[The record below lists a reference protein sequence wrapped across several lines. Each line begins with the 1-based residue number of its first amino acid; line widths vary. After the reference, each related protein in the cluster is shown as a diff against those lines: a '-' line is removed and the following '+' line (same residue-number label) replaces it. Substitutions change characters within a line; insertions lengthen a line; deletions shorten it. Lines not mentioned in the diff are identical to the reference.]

1 MAKTIKLANYQG
13 LLIILVGALA
23 YLSYTNYNLEQDLE
37 KYKEYYKTIAIKY
50 VQEIIE
56 KPELSAP
63 DPEEMEITTID
74 FESNMLLFN
83 DLEGNEFSLRNFEN
97 KVLFINYWA
106 TWCNPCLAEMPSM
119 AELYEQYKENDN
131 IVFLYL
137 SKEDT
142 DTIIDYI
149 PKDDSLGQLPIY
161 KVVTDDD
168 LFSTRG
174 IPTTFIVNRN
184 GEIVIKDVG
193 SAVWNDQSVVDY
205 LDKLL

>member
-1 MAKTIKLANYQG
+1 MAKMIKLANYQG

-37 KYKEYYKTIAIKY
+37 EYKGYYKTIAIKY
-50 VQEIIE
+50 VQEIMD

-63 DPEEMEITTID
+63 DPEEMEVTTID

-106 TWCNPCLAEMPSM
+106 TWCNPCLAEMPNM
-119 AELYEQYKENDN
+119 AELYNQYKENNN

-137 SKEDT
+137 SKEDA

-193 SAVWNDQSVVDY
+193 SAVWNDQSVIDY

>member
-1 MAKTIKLANYQG
+1 MAKMIKLANYQG

-37 KYKEYYKTIAIKY
+37 EYKGYYKTIAIKY
-50 VQEIIE
+50 VQEIMD

-63 DPEEMEITTID
+63 DPEEMEVTTID

-83 DLEGNEFSLRNFEN
+83 DLEGNEFSLRDFED

-106 TWCNPCLAEMPSM
+106 TWCNPCLAEMPNM
-119 AELYEQYKENDN
+119 AELYNQYKENDN

-137 SKEDT
+137 SKEDA

>member
-1 MAKTIKLANYQG
+1 MARMIKLSNYQG
-13 LLIILVGALA
+13 LLIVLVGALI

-37 KYKEYYKTIAIKY
+37 DYKGHYKNIAIKY
-50 VQEIIE
+50 VQEIME
-56 KPELSAP
+56 KPELSVP
-63 DPEEMEITTID
+63 DPEEMEVTTID
-74 FESNMLLFN
+74 FESNMLLFQ

-119 AELYEQYKENDN
+119 AELYNQYKENNN

-137 SKEDT
+137 SKEDA

-205 LDKLL
+205 LDNLL

>member
-1 MAKTIKLANYQG
+1 MAKMIKLANYQG

-50 VQEIIE
+50 VQEIME

>member
-1 MAKTIKLANYQG
+1 MAKMIKLANYQG

-37 KYKEYYKTIAIKY
+37 EYKGYYKTIAIKY
-50 VQEIIE
+50 VQEIMD

-63 DPEEMEITTID
+63 DPEEMDVTTID

-83 DLEGNEFSLRNFEN
+83 DLEGNEFSLRDFEN

-106 TWCNPCLAEMPSM
+106 TWCNPCLAEMPNM
-119 AELYEQYKENDN
+119 AELYNQYKENDN

-137 SKEDT
+137 SKEDA

-193 SAVWNDQSVVDY
+193 SAVWNDQSVIDY

>member
-50 VQEIIE
+50 VQEIME

-119 AELYEQYKENDN
+119 AELYDQYKENDN

>member
-1 MAKTIKLANYQG
+1 MARMIKLANYQG
-13 LLIILVGALA
+13 LLIVLVGALA

-37 KYKEYYKTIAIKY
+37 DYKGHYKTIAIKY
-50 VQEIIE
+50 VQEIME
-56 KPELSAP
+56 KPELSVP
-63 DPEEMEITTID
+63 DPEEMEVTTID
-74 FESNMLLFN
+74 FESNMLLFQ

-119 AELYEQYKENDN
+119 AELYNQYKENNN

-137 SKEDT
+137 SKEDA

-205 LDKLL
+205 LDNLL

>member
-1 MAKTIKLANYQG
+1 MARMIKLANYQG
-13 LLIILVGALA
+13 LLIVLVGALA
-23 YLSYTNYNLEQDLE
+23 YLLYINYNLEQDLE
-37 KYKEYYKTIAIKY
+37 DYKGYYKTVAIKY
-50 VQEIIE
+50 VQEIME
-56 KPELSAP
+56 KPELSVP
-63 DPEEMEITTID
+63 DPEEMEVTTID
-74 FESNMLLFN
+74 FESNMLLFQ

-119 AELYEQYKENDN
+119 AELYNQYKENNN

-137 SKEDT
+137 SKEDA

-149 PKDDSLGQLPIY
+149 PKDESLGQLPIY

-184 GEIVIKDVG
+184 GEIVVKDVG
-193 SAVWNDQSVVDY
+193 SAAWNDQSVVDY

>member
-1 MAKTIKLANYQG
+1 MARMIKLANYQG
-13 LLIILVGALA
+13 LLIVLVGALA

-37 KYKEYYKTIAIKY
+37 EYKGYYKTIAIKY
-50 VQEIIE
+50 VQEIME
-56 KPELSAP
+56 KPELSVP
-63 DPEEMEITTID
+63 DPEEMEVTTID
-74 FESNMLLFN
+74 LESNMLLFQ

-119 AELYEQYKENDN
+119 AELYNQYKENNN

-137 SKEDT
+137 SKEDA

-149 PKDDSLGQLPIY
+149 PKDDSLGQLPVY

-205 LDKLL
+205 LDNLL

>member
-1 MAKTIKLANYQG
+1 MAKMIKLANYQG

-37 KYKEYYKTIAIKY
+37 EYKGYYKTIAIKY
-50 VQEIIE
+50 VQEIMD

-63 DPEEMEITTID
+63 DPEEMEVTTID

-106 TWCNPCLAEMPSM
+106 TWCNPCLAEMPNM
-119 AELYEQYKENDN
+119 AELYNQYKENNN

-137 SKEDT
+137 SKEDA

>member
-1 MAKTIKLANYQG
+1 MAKMIKLANYQG

-37 KYKEYYKTIAIKY
+37 EYKGYYKTIAIKY
-50 VQEIIE
+50 VQEIMD

-63 DPEEMEITTID
+63 DPEEMEVTTID

-83 DLEGNEFSLRNFEN
+83 DLEGNEFSLRDFED

-106 TWCNPCLAEMPSM
+106 TWCNPCLAEMPNM
-119 AELYEQYKENDN
+119 AELYNQYKENDN

-137 SKEDT
+137 SKEDA

-193 SAVWNDQSVVDY
+193 SAVWNDQSVIDY

>member
-1 MAKTIKLANYQG
+1 MAKMIKLANYQG

-37 KYKEYYKTIAIKY
+37 EYKGYYKTIAIKY
-50 VQEIIE
+50 VQEIMD

-63 DPEEMEITTID
+63 DPEEMEVTTID

-106 TWCNPCLAEMPSM
+106 TWCNPCLAEMPNM
-119 AELYEQYKENDN
+119 AELYNQYKENDN

-137 SKEDT
+137 SKEDA

-184 GEIVIKDVG
+184 GEIVTKDVG

>member
-1 MAKTIKLANYQG
+1 MAKMIKLANYKG

-37 KYKEYYKTIAIKY
+37 EYKGYYKTIAIKY
-50 VQEIIE
+50 VQEIMD

-63 DPEEMEITTID
+63 DPEEMEVTTID

-106 TWCNPCLAEMPSM
+106 TWCNPCLAEMPNM
-119 AELYEQYKENDN
+119 AELYNQYKENDN

-137 SKEDT
+137 SKEDA

>member
-1 MAKTIKLANYQG
+1 MARMIKLANYQG
-13 LLIILVGALA
+13 LLIVLVGALA

-37 KYKEYYKTIAIKY
+37 EYKGYYKTIAIKY
-50 VQEIIE
+50 VQEIME
-56 KPELSAP
+56 KPELSVP
-63 DPEEMEITTID
+63 DPEEMEVTTID
-74 FESNMLLFN
+74 LESNMLLFQ

-119 AELYEQYKENDN
+119 AELYNQYKENNN

-137 SKEDT
+137 SKEDA

-205 LDKLL
+205 LNNLL

>member
-1 MAKTIKLANYQG
+1 MARMIKLANYQG
-13 LLIILVGALA
+13 LLIVLVGALA

-37 KYKEYYKTIAIKY
+37 EYKGYYKTIAIKY
-50 VQEIIE
+50 VQEIME
-56 KPELSAP
+56 KPELSVP
-63 DPEEMEITTID
+63 DPEEMEVTTID
-74 FESNMLLFN
+74 FESNMLLFQ

-119 AELYEQYKENDN
+119 AELYNQYKENNN

-137 SKEDT
+137 SKEDA

-161 KVVTDDD
+161 KVLTDDD

-205 LDKLL
+205 LDNLL

>member
-1 MAKTIKLANYQG
+1 MAKMIKLANYQG

-50 VQEIIE
+50 VQEIME

-119 AELYEQYKENDN
+119 AELYDQYKENDN

>member
-1 MAKTIKLANYQG
+1 MAKMIKLANYQG
-13 LLIILVGALA
+13 LLIVLVGALA

-37 KYKEYYKTIAIKY
+37 EYKGYYKTIAIKY
-50 VQEIIE
+50 VQEIME
-56 KPELSAP
+56 KPELSVP
-63 DPEEMEITTID
+63 DPEEMEVTTID
-74 FESNMLLFN
+74 FESNMLLFQ

-119 AELYEQYKENDN
+119 AELYNQYKENNN

-137 SKEDT
+137 SKEDA

-205 LDKLL
+205 LDNLL

>member
-37 KYKEYYKTIAIKY
+37 EYKEYYKTIAIKY
-50 VQEIIE
+50 VQEIMD

-63 DPEEMEITTID
+63 DPEEMEVTTID

-106 TWCNPCLAEMPSM
+106 TWCNPCLAEMPNM
-119 AELYEQYKENDN
+119 AELYNQYKENDN

-137 SKEDT
+137 SKEDA
-142 DTIIDYI
+142 DTIINYI

>member
-1 MAKTIKLANYQG
+1 MARTIKLANYQG
-13 LLIILVGALA
+13 LLIVLVGALA
-23 YLSYTNYNLEQDLE
+23 YLLYTNYNLEQDLE
-37 KYKEYYKTIAIKY
+37 DYKEHYKTIAIKY
-50 VQEIIE
+50 VQEIME
-56 KPELSAP
+56 KPELSIP
-63 DPEEMEITTID
+63 DPEEMEVTTID
-74 FESNMLLFN
+74 FESNMLLFK

-119 AELYEQYKENDN
+119 AELYNQYKENNN

-137 SKEDT
+137 SKEDA

-149 PKDDSLGQLPIY
+149 PKNSSLEQLPIY
-161 KVVTDDD
+161 KIVTDDD

-184 GEIVIKDVG
+184 GEIVVKDVG
-193 SAVWNDQSVVDY
+193 SAAWNDQSVVDY

>member
-1 MAKTIKLANYQG
+1 MARTIKLANYQG
-13 LLIILVGALA
+13 LLIVLVGALA
-23 YLSYTNYNLEQDLE
+23 YLLYTNYNLEQDLE
-37 KYKEYYKTIAIKY
+37 DYKEHYKTIAIKY
-50 VQEIIE
+50 MQEIME
-56 KPELSAP
+56 KPELSIP
-63 DPEEMEITTID
+63 DPEEMEVTTID
-74 FESNMLLFN
+74 FESNMLLFK

-119 AELYEQYKENDN
+119 AELYNQYKENNN

-137 SKEDT
+137 SKEDA

-149 PKDDSLGQLPIY
+149 PKNSSLEQLPIY
-161 KVVTDDD
+161 KIVTDDD

-184 GEIVIKDVG
+184 GEIVVKDVG
-193 SAVWNDQSVVDY
+193 SAAWNDQSVVDY

>member
-1 MAKTIKLANYQG
+1 MAKMIKLANYQG

-37 KYKEYYKTIAIKY
+37 EYKGYYKTIAIKY
-50 VQEIIE
+50 VQEIMD

-63 DPEEMEITTID
+63 DPEEMDVTTID

-83 DLEGNEFSLRNFEN
+83 DLEGNEFSLRDFED

-106 TWCNPCLAEMPSM
+106 TWCNPCLAEMPNM
-119 AELYEQYKENDN
+119 AELYNQYKENDN

-137 SKEDT
+137 SKEDA

>member
-1 MAKTIKLANYQG
+1 MARMIKLANYQG
-13 LLIILVGALA
+13 LLIVLVGALA
-23 YLSYTNYNLEQDLE
+23 YLLYTNYNLEQDLE
-37 KYKEYYKTIAIKY
+37 DYKEHYKTIAIKY
-50 VQEIIE
+50 VQEIME
-56 KPELSAP
+56 KPELSIP
-63 DPEEMEITTID
+63 DPEEMEVTTID
-74 FESNMLLFN
+74 FESNMLLFK

-119 AELYEQYKENDN
+119 AELYNQYKENNN

-137 SKEDT
+137 SKEDA

-149 PKDDSLGQLPIY
+149 PKNSSLEQLPIY
-161 KVVTDDD
+161 KIVTDDD

-184 GEIVIKDVG
+184 GEIVVKDVG
-193 SAVWNDQSVVDY
+193 SAAWNDQSVVDY

>member
-1 MAKTIKLANYQG
+1 MARMIKLANYQG
-13 LLIILVGALA
+13 LLIVLVGALI

-37 KYKEYYKTIAIKY
+37 DYKGHYKNIAIKY
-50 VQEIIE
+50 VQEIME
-56 KPELSAP
+56 KPELSVP
-63 DPEEMEITTID
+63 DPEEMEVTTID
-74 FESNMLLFN
+74 FESNMLLFQ

-119 AELYEQYKENDN
+119 AELYNQYKENNN

-137 SKEDT
+137 SKEDA

-149 PKDDSLGQLPIY
+149 PKDDSLWQLPIY

-205 LDKLL
+205 LDNLL

>member
-1 MAKTIKLANYQG
+1 MAKMIKLANYQG

-37 KYKEYYKTIAIKY
+37 EYKGYYKTIAIKY
-50 VQEIIE
+50 VQEIMD

-63 DPEEMEITTID
+63 DPEEMDVTTID

-83 DLEGNEFSLRNFEN
+83 DLEGNEFSLRDFED

-106 TWCNPCLAEMPSM
+106 TWCNPCLAEMPNM
-119 AELYEQYKENDN
+119 AELYNQYKENDN

-137 SKEDT
+137 SKEDA

-149 PKDDSLGQLPIY
+149 PKDDSLGQVPIY

>member
-1 MAKTIKLANYQG
+1 MAKMIKLANYQG

-37 KYKEYYKTIAIKY
+37 EYKGYYKTIAIKY
-50 VQEIIE
+50 VQEIME

-63 DPEEMEITTID
+63 DPEEMEVTTID

-106 TWCNPCLAEMPSM
+106 TWCNPCLAEMPNM
-119 AELYEQYKENDN
+119 AELYNQYKENDN

-137 SKEDT
+137 SKEDA

>member
-1 MAKTIKLANYQG
+1 MAKMIRLANYQG
-13 LLIILVGALA
+13 LLIILVGALG

-37 KYKEYYKTIAIKY
+37 DYKGYYKTIAIKY
-50 VQEIIE
+50 VQEIME

-63 DPEEMEITTID
+63 DPEEMEVTTID

-119 AELYEQYKENDN
+119 AELYNQYKENDN
-131 IVFLYL
+131 VVFLYL

>member
-1 MAKTIKLANYQG
+1 MARTIKLANYQG
-13 LLIILVGALA
+13 LLIVLVGALA
-23 YLSYTNYNLEQDLE
+23 YLLYTNYNLEQDLE
-37 KYKEYYKTIAIKY
+37 DYKEHYKTIAIKY
-50 VQEIIE
+50 VQETME
-56 KPELSAP
+56 KPELSIP
-63 DPEEMEITTID
+63 DPEEMEVTTID
-74 FESNMLLFN
+74 FESNMLLFK

-119 AELYEQYKENDN
+119 AELYNQYKENNN

-137 SKEDT
+137 SKEDA

-149 PKDDSLGQLPIY
+149 PKNLSLEQLPIY
-161 KVVTDDD
+161 KIVTDDD

-184 GEIVIKDVG
+184 GEIVVKDVG
-193 SAVWNDQSVVDY
+193 SAAWNDQSVVDY

>member
-1 MAKTIKLANYQG
+1 MARMIKLANYQG
-13 LLIILVGALA
+13 LLIVLVGALA
-23 YLSYTNYNLEQDLE
+23 YLLYINYNLEQDLE
-37 KYKEYYKTIAIKY
+37 EYKGYYKTVAIKY
-50 VQEIIE
+50 VQEIME
-56 KPELSAP
+56 KPELSVP
-63 DPEEMEITTID
+63 DPEEMEVTTID
-74 FESNMLLFN
+74 FESNMLLFK

-119 AELYEQYKENDN
+119 AELYNQYKENNN

-137 SKEDT
+137 SKEDA

-149 PKDDSLGQLPIY
+149 PKDESLGQLPIY

-184 GEIVIKDVG
+184 GEIVVKDVG
-193 SAVWNDQSVVDY
+193 SAAWNDQSVVDY

>member
-1 MAKTIKLANYQG
+1 MAKMIKLANYQG
-13 LLIILVGALA
+13 LLIILVGALG

-37 KYKEYYKTIAIKY
+37 DYKGYYKTIAIKY
-50 VQEIIE
+50 VQEIME

-63 DPEEMEITTID
+63 DPEEMEVTNVD
-74 FESNMLLFN
+74 FESNMLFFQ

-119 AELYEQYKENDN
+119 AELYNQYKENDN

-174 IPTTFIVNRN
+174 IPTTFIVDRN

>member
-1 MAKTIKLANYQG
+1 MARMIKLANYQG
-13 LLIILVGALA
+13 LLIVLVGALI

-37 KYKEYYKTIAIKY
+37 DYKGHYKNIAIKY
-50 VQEIIE
+50 VQEIME
-56 KPELSAP
+56 KPELSVP
-63 DPEEMEITTID
+63 DPEQMEVTTID
-74 FESNMLLFN
+74 FESNMLLFQ

-119 AELYEQYKENDN
+119 AELYNQYKENNN

-137 SKEDT
+137 SKEDA

-205 LDKLL
+205 LDNLL

>member
-1 MAKTIKLANYQG
+1 MARMIKLANYQG
-13 LLIILVGALA
+13 LLIVLVGALI

-37 KYKEYYKTIAIKY
+37 EYKGHYKNIAIKY
-50 VQEIIE
+50 VQEIME
-56 KPELSAP
+56 KPELSVP
-63 DPEEMEITTID
+63 DPEEMEVTTID
-74 FESNMLLFN
+74 FESNMLLFQ

-119 AELYEQYKENDN
+119 AELYNQYKENNN

-137 SKEDT
+137 SKEDA

-193 SAVWNDQSVVDY
+193 SAVWNDQSVIDY

>member
-1 MAKTIKLANYQG
+1 MAKMIKLANYQG

-37 KYKEYYKTIAIKY
+37 EYKGYYKTIAIKY
-50 VQEIIE
+50 VQEIMD

-63 DPEEMEITTID
+63 DPEEMEVTTID

-106 TWCNPCLAEMPSM
+106 TWCNPCLAEMPNM
-119 AELYEQYKENDN
+119 AELYNQYKENDN

-137 SKEDT
+137 SKEDA

-193 SAVWNDQSVVDY
+193 SAVWNDQSVIDY

>member
-1 MAKTIKLANYQG
+1 MARMIKLANYQG
-13 LLIILVGALA
+13 LLIVLVGALA

-37 KYKEYYKTIAIKY
+37 EYKGYYKTIAIKY
-50 VQEIIE
+50 VQEIME
-56 KPELSAP
+56 KPELSVP
-63 DPEEMEITTID
+63 DPEEMEVTTID
-74 FESNMLLFN
+74 FESNMLLFQ

-119 AELYEQYKENDN
+119 AELYNQYKENNN

-137 SKEDT
+137 SKEDA

-149 PKDDSLGQLPIY
+149 PKDESLGQLPIY

-174 IPTTFIVNRN
+174 IPTTFIINRN

-205 LDKLL
+205 LDNLL

>member
-1 MAKTIKLANYQG
+1 MAKMIKLANYQG

-37 KYKEYYKTIAIKY
+37 EYKGYYKTIAIKY
-50 VQEIIE
+50 VQEIMD

-63 DPEEMEITTID
+63 DPEEMEVTTID

-106 TWCNPCLAEMPSM
+106 TWCNPCLAEMPNM
-119 AELYEQYKENDN
+119 AELYNQYKENDN

>member
-1 MAKTIKLANYQG
+1 MARTIKLANYQG
-13 LLIILVGALA
+13 LLIVLVGALA
-23 YLSYTNYNLEQDLE
+23 YLLYTNYNLEQDLE
-37 KYKEYYKTIAIKY
+37 EYKGYYKTVAIKY
-50 VQEIIE
+50 VQEIME
-56 KPELSAP
+56 KPELSVP
-63 DPEEMEITTID
+63 DPEEMEVTTID
-74 FESNMLLFN
+74 FESNMLLFK

-119 AELYEQYKENDN
+119 AELYNQYKENNN

-137 SKEDT
+137 SKEDA

-149 PKDDSLGQLPIY
+149 PKNSSLEQLPIY
-161 KVVTDDD
+161 KIVTDDD

-184 GEIVIKDVG
+184 GEIVVKDVG
-193 SAVWNDQSVVDY
+193 SAAWNDQSVVDY

>member
-1 MAKTIKLANYQG
+1 MARMIKLANYQG
-13 LLIILVGALA
+13 LLIVLIGALA

-37 KYKEYYKTIAIKY
+37 EYKGYYKTVAIKY
-50 VQEIIE
+50 VQEIME
-56 KPELSAP
+56 KPELSVP
-63 DPEEMEITTID
+63 DPEEMEVTTID
-74 FESNMLLFN
+74 FESNMLLFK

-119 AELYEQYKENDN
+119 AELYNQYKENNN

-137 SKEDT
+137 SKEDA

-149 PKDDSLGQLPIY
+149 PKNSSLEQLPIY
-161 KVVTDDD
+161 KIVTDDD

-184 GEIVIKDVG
+184 GEIVVKDVG
-193 SAVWNDQSVVDY
+193 SAAWNDQSVVDY